1 MRNDTPHSY
10 GAKYRMVPCSNFAYG
25 SEPTVSHL
33 FICATMCA
41 AAAPHPK
48 DLLTVEQ
55 LQELKREIVARKL
68 AEPLPKRDV
77 SHRPGPGGRSVPYL
91 EYSTVNWYANEIFG
105 PGGWDN
111 KVLEWE
117 IDVSKE
123 QNGWYSATALVR
135 MSVTDKA
142 SQASHEDF
150 GSRTFMH
157 KNRGE
162 AKANALKAATT
173 DALKRALRHFG
184 PKLGSSIYD
193 KGGTKRKSVAATA
206 TAAAAQPAT
215 KRSRYD
221 EEVDGITP
229 DMLE

>member
-1 MRNDTPHSY
+1 
-10 GAKYRMVPCSNFAYG
+10 
-25 SEPTVSHL
+25 
-33 FICATMCA
+33 MCA
-41 AAAPHPK
+41 AAVPT
-48 DLLTVEQ
+48 LEQ
-55 LQELKREIVARKL
+55 LSEQLLPRMSDEELKREIVARKL

-91 EYSTVNWYANEIFG
+91 DYSTVNWYANEIFG

-184 PKLGSSIYD
+184 PKLGSSIYE
-193 KGGTKRKSVAATA
+193 KGGTKRKSVAAA
-206 TAAAAQPAT
+206 VAGAPPAT